1 MPRRM
6 LIGAAVLL
14 LVAAATLPDGS
25 PFGGGSGRGDRL
37 VVPELPDFFY
47 LVLFVMIMAIGVIGA
62 LIVRPLPRDPAA
74 RRSRMNRMLVLLFLI
89 AFLVTLSPIQ
99 RLVAEAVD
107 VLRLDDPG
115 DPGSGTFDESRVPDI
130 IVTSSQ
136 ILGVVLTGILVLV
149 MVGMST
155 GMFVLYR
162 RERPIPAGADE
173 ALLEEIESSISE
185 LEKTDDP
192 RRAVIACFA
201 RMRVL
206 AGAPPSDTADESLA
220 RLLTEHDVSRP
231 SAARLTE
238 LFQQAK
244 FSTHDIHGSMRDEAV
259 EALQTVRT
267 EIEAARGETS

>member
-25 PFGGGSGRGDRL
+25 PFGSGSGRGDRL
-37 VVPELPDFFY
+37 VVPELPDAFY
-47 LVLFVMIMAIGVIGA
+47 LALFVLIMAIGVVGA
-62 LIVRPLPRDPAA
+62 LIVRPLPRDPSA

-89 AFLVTLSPIQ
+89 AFLATLSPIQ
-99 RLVAEAVD
+99 RLVAEAID
-107 VLRLDDPG
+107 VLRLEDPG
-115 DPGSGTFDESRVPDI
+115 DAANDTFDEGRVPDI

-162 RERPIPAGADE
+162 RERPAPAGPDE
-173 ALLEEIESSISE
+173 ALLEELENAISE

-206 AGAPPSDTADESLA
+206 AGTPPSDTADESLA
-220 RLLTEHDVSRP
+220 RLLDEHDVSRS
-231 SAARLTE
+231 SASRLTD

-244 FSTHDIHGSMRDEAV
+244 FSTHEIDDAMRSEAV
-259 EALQTVRT
+259 DALQTVRS
-267 EIEAARGETS
+267 EIEAARGDDR